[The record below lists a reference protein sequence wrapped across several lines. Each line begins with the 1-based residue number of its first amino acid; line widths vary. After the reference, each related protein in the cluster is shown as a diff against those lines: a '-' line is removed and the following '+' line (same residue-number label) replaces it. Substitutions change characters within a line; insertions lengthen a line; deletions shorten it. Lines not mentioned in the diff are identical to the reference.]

1 MMPDG
6 LSEFILLKLRGN
18 EFRQLRRNSG
28 EDGFCCLA
36 GKHEE
41 KDCRQTGKV
50 AGRHEIKRL
59 LIFMEHYFARL
70 QNAIRLYWDKP
81 AVSNYRGETFT
92 YGQLAAQ
99 MERFHI
105 FFDAIGLKKGDRVA
119 ICAKNTAR
127 MAVSFLSVNTYE
139 TVVVPILSDFTPGS
153 VNHLVDHSE
162 SLVLFTDS
170 DIWHKLNILAMPR
183 LKAVVSVNDFTLLWS
198 AGKDVSDA
206 FSSVPAL
213 FEARYPMG
221 FSGQNVN
228 FNTANWDDLDII
240 NYTSGTT
247 SAPKGVMLTYR
258 AISATVD
265 FGQRYIPSS
274 DKFRMVSMLPMAHM
288 YGLVYEFLYP
298 LCNGT
303 GITFLGKTP
312 SPSLL
317 LSAMHDVKPYLLITV
332 PLVMEKVFKSAI
344 KPVLD
349 KPAMKALTKVPGINT
364 LIFSQ
369 IRKKLLGALGGNLQM
384 IIMGGAPLNPEV
396 EKWFK
401 KLGLPY
407 TVGYGMTEAAPLLA
421 YAPWTTYVS
430 GSCGRAVD
438 CATVRVDSEDP
449 QHVVGEIQAKG
460 ANICL
465 GYYKNPEATAA
476 AFTEDGYLKTGDL
489 GVIDKDGNI
498 FIKGRSKSMI
508 LSANGQNIY
517 PEEVEAVVNN
527 QDYVIESVVV
537 DRATKLVALVYLDQD
552 AMRKASLDAEAVA
565 EIPENIRTRA
575 NRALPSYSQLQ
586 KVETVDRPFEKT
598 PKMSI
603 KRFMYK

>member
-1 MMPDG
+1 
-6 LSEFILLKLRGN
+6 
-18 EFRQLRRNSG
+18 
-28 EDGFCCLA
+28 
-36 GKHEE
+36 
-41 KDCRQTGKV
+41 
-50 AGRHEIKRL
+50 
-59 LIFMEHYFARL
+59 MEHYFARL

-81 AVSNYRGETFT
+81 AVCNYRGETFT
-92 YGQLAAQ
+92 YGQLATQ
-99 MERFHI
+99 IERFHI
-105 FFDAIGLKKGDRVA
+105 FFEACGLKKGDRIA

-139 TVVVPILSDFTPGS
+139 TVVVPILSDFTPES

-162 SLVLFTDS
+162 SLMLFTDS
-170 DIWHKLNILAMPR
+170 DIWAKLDKSKMP
-183 LKAVVSVNDFTLLWS
+183 LVKAVISVNDFTLLY
-198 AGKDVSDA
+198 ADNDDVKKAYAAISETFA
-206 FSSVPAL
+206 S
-213 FEARYPMG
+213 RYPMG
-221 FSGQNVN
+221 FTGENVTY
-228 FNTANWDDLDII
+228 NTDNWDDLDII

-247 SAPKGVMLTYR
+247 SAPKGVMLTYK
-258 AISATVD
+258 ALSATID

-274 DKFRMVSMLPMAHM
+274 DKFTMVSMLPMAHM

-303 GITFLGKTP
+303 SITFLGKTP

-349 KPAMKALTKVPGINT
+349 KPVMKVLTRIPGINS
-364 LIFSQ
+364 LIFKK
-369 IRKKLLGALGGNLQM
+369 IREKLLGALGGNLQM

-401 KLGLPY
+401 RIGLPY

-421 YAPWTTYVS
+421 YEACTSYVP
-430 GSCGRAVD
+430 GSCGRSVD
-438 CATVRVDSEDP
+438 CAIVRIDSEDP

-460 ANICL
+460 DNVCI

-476 AFTEDGYLKTGDL
+476 AFTEDGFLKTGDL
-489 GVIDKDGNI
+489 GIIDAHGNI
-498 FIKGRSKSMI
+498 FIRGRSKSMI

-527 QDYVIESVVV
+527 QDYVVESVVV
-537 DRATKLVALVYLDQD
+537 DRASKLVALVYLDAD
-552 AMRKASLDAEAVA
+552 AMKKAGLDEETVA
-565 EIPENIRTRA
+565 DLHETIRINA
-575 NRALPSYSQLQ
+575 NKALPSYSQLQ
-586 KVETVDRPFEKT
+586 KVEVVDKPFEKT

>member
-1 MMPDG
+1 
-6 LSEFILLKLRGN
+6 
-18 EFRQLRRNSG
+18 
-28 EDGFCCLA
+28 
-36 GKHEE
+36 
-41 KDCRQTGKV
+41 
-50 AGRHEIKRL
+50 
-59 LIFMEHYFARL
+59 MEHYFARL

-81 AVSNYRGETFT
+81 AVCNYRGETFT
-92 YGQLAAQ
+92 YGQLATQ
-99 MERFHI
+99 IERFHI
-105 FFDAIGLKKGDRVA
+105 FFEACGLKKGDRIA

-139 TVVVPILSDFTPGS
+139 TVVVPILSDFTPES

-162 SLVLFTDS
+162 SLMLFTDS
-170 DIWHKLNILAMPR
+170 DIWAKLDKSKMP
-183 LKAVVSVNDFTLLWS
+183 LVKAVISVNDFTLLY
-198 AGKDVSDA
+198 ADNDDVKKAYAAISETFA
-206 FSSVPAL
+206 S
-213 FEARYPMG
+213 RYPMG
-221 FSGQNVN
+221 FTGENVTY
-228 FNTANWDDLDII
+228 NTDNWDDLDII

-247 SAPKGVMLTYR
+247 SAPKGVMLTYK
-258 AISATVD
+258 ALSATID

-274 DKFRMVSMLPMAHM
+274 DKFTMVSMLPMAHM

-303 GITFLGKTP
+303 SITFLGKTP

-349 KPAMKALTKVPGINT
+349 KPVMKVLTRIPGINS
-364 LIFSQ
+364 LIFKK
-369 IRKKLLGALGGNLQM
+369 IREKLLSALGGNLQM

-401 KLGLPY
+401 RIGLPY

-421 YAPWTTYVS
+421 YEACTSYVP
-430 GSCGRAVD
+430 GSCGRSVD
-438 CATVRVDSEDP
+438 CAIVRIDSEDP

-460 ANICL
+460 DNVCI

-476 AFTEDGYLKTGDL
+476 AFTEDGFLKTGDL
-489 GVIDKDGNI
+489 GIIDAHGNI
-498 FIKGRSKSMI
+498 FIRGRSKSMI

-527 QDYVIESVVV
+527 QDYVVESVVV
-537 DRATKLVALVYLDQD
+537 DRASKLVALVYLDAD
-552 AMRKASLDAEAVA
+552 AMKKAGLDEETVA
-565 EIPENIRTRA
+565 DLHETIRINA
-575 NRALPSYSQLQ
+575 NKALPSYSQLQ
-586 KVETVDRPFEKT
+586 KVEVVDKPFEKT

>member
-1 MMPDG
+1 
-6 LSEFILLKLRGN
+6 
-18 EFRQLRRNSG
+18 
-28 EDGFCCLA
+28 
-36 GKHEE
+36 
-41 KDCRQTGKV
+41 
-50 AGRHEIKRL
+50 
-59 LIFMEHYFARL
+59 MEHYFARL

-81 AVSNYRGETFT
+81 AVCNYRGETFT
-92 YGQLAAQ
+92 YGQLATQ
-99 MERFHI
+99 IERFHI
-105 FFDAIGLKKGDRVA
+105 FFEACGLKKGDRIA

-139 TVVVPILSDFTPGS
+139 TVVVPILSDFTPES

-162 SLVLFTDS
+162 SLMLFTDS
-170 DIWHKLNILAMPR
+170 DIWAKLDKSKMP
-183 LKAVVSVNDFTLLWS
+183 LVKAVVSVNDFTLLY
-198 AGKDVSDA
+198 ADNDDVKKAYAAISETFA
-206 FSSVPAL
+206 S
-213 FEARYPMG
+213 RYPMG
-221 FSGQNVN
+221 FTGENVTY
-228 FNTANWDDLDII
+228 NTDNWDDLDII

-247 SAPKGVMLTYR
+247 SAPKGVMLTYK
-258 AISATVD
+258 ALSATID

-274 DKFRMVSMLPMAHM
+274 DKFTMVSMLPMAHM

-303 GITFLGKTP
+303 SITFLGKTP

-349 KPAMKALTKVPGINT
+349 KPVMKVLTRIPGINS
-364 LIFSQ
+364 LIFKK
-369 IRKKLLGALGGNLQM
+369 IREKLLSALGGNLQM

-401 KLGLPY
+401 KIGLPY

-421 YAPWTTYVS
+421 YEACTSYVP
-430 GSCGRAVD
+430 GSCGRSVD
-438 CATVRVDSEDP
+438 CAIVRIDSEDP

-460 ANICL
+460 DNVCI

-476 AFTEDGYLKTGDL
+476 AFTEDGFLKTGDL
-489 GVIDKDGNI
+489 GIIDAHGNI
-498 FIKGRSKSMI
+498 FIRGRSKSMI

-527 QDYVIESVVV
+527 QDYVVESVVV
-537 DRATKLVALVYLDQD
+537 DRASKLVALVYLDAD
-552 AMRKASLDAEAVA
+552 AMKKAGLDEETVA
-565 EIPENIRTRA
+565 DLHETIRINA
-575 NRALPSYSQLQ
+575 NKALPSYSQLQ
-586 KVETVDRPFEKT
+586 KVEVVDKPFEKT

>member
-1 MMPDG
+1 
-6 LSEFILLKLRGN
+6 
-18 EFRQLRRNSG
+18 
-28 EDGFCCLA
+28 
-36 GKHEE
+36 
-41 KDCRQTGKV
+41 
-50 AGRHEIKRL
+50 
-59 LIFMEHYFARL
+59 MEHYFARL

-81 AVSNYRGETFT
+81 AVCNYRGETFS
-92 YGQLAAQ
+92 YGQLATQ
-99 MERFHI
+99 IERFHI
-105 FFDAIGLKKGDRVA
+105 FFEACGLKKGDRIA

-139 TVVVPILSDFTPGS
+139 TVVVPILSDFTPES

-162 SLVLFTDS
+162 SQMLFTDS
-170 DIWHKLNILAMPR
+170 DIWAKLDKSKMP
-183 LKAVVSVNDFTLLWS
+183 LVKAVISVNDFTLLYADNDEVKKAYAAIS
-198 AGKDVSDA
+198 ETFAS
-206 FSSVPAL
+206 
-213 FEARYPMG
+213 RYPMG
-221 FSGQNVN
+221 FTGENVTY
-228 FNTANWDDLDII
+228 NTDNWDDLDLI

-247 SAPKGVMLTYR
+247 SAPKGVMLTYK
-258 AISATVD
+258 ALSATID

-274 DKFRMVSMLPMAHM
+274 DKFTMVSMLPMAHM

-303 GITFLGKTP
+303 SITFLGKTP

-317 LSAMHDVKPYLLITV
+317 LSAMHDVRPYLLITV

-349 KPAMKALTKVPGINT
+349 KPVMKVLTRIPGINS
-364 LIFSQ
+364 LIFKK
-369 IRKKLLGALGGNLQM
+369 IREKLLSALGGNLQM

-401 KLGLPY
+401 RIGLPY

-421 YAPWTTYVS
+421 YEACTSYVP
-430 GSCGRAVD
+430 GSCGRSVD
-438 CATVRVDSEDP
+438 CAVVRIDSEDP

-460 ANICL
+460 DNVCI

-476 AFTEDGYLKTGDL
+476 AFTEDGFLKTGDL
-489 GVIDKDGNI
+489 GIIDAHGNI
-498 FIKGRSKSMI
+498 FIRGRSKSMI

-527 QDYVIESVVV
+527 QDYVVESVVV
-537 DRATKLVALVYLDQD
+537 DRAGKLVALVYLDED
-552 AMRKASLDAEAVA
+552 AMKKAGLDEETVA
-565 EIPENIRTRA
+565 DLHETIRINA
-575 NRALPSYSQLQ
+575 NKALPSYSQLQ
-586 KVETVDRPFEKT
+586 KVEVVDKPFEKT